1 MVENRVQGPPSA
13 RTRQDRPTIGVAGVM
28 RVVLPPGEASPT
40 GEEIYI
46 LREEVWSSA
55 PNKL

>member
-46 LREEVWSSA
+46 LREEV
-55 PNKL
+55 